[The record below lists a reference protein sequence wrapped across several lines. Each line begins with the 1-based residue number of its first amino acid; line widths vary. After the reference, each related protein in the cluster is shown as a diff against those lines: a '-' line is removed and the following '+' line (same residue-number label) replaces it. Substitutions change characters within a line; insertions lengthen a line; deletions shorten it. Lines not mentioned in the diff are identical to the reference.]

1 VIFWAVLLG
10 AMLYFAAKLAMCL
23 QMSMPNGGFK
33 IVFFETMKEPFVLE
47 AAGQTAA
54 LCAIAVV
61 VWLVLLASYMVTYGK
76 YMSGREHG
84 SADWGD
90 VKKLAGR
97 YGQDE
102 NFILSQNMVIGMDMH
117 KHQRNLNMLVIGG
130 SGSGKTRFFSLP
142 NLLQGNA
149 SYVVTDPKGEALRTM
164 GGAMKNMGYD
174 VRVFNLIEKMQSNRY
189 NSFAYIRSDADILKL
204 ITNFIKNTTPKDSRT
219 SDPFWDKAEMGLLQA
234 LVFYLYYEAPGYEQN
249 FGMLVEM
256 LRYAEVREEDDAY
269 VSPLDKLFVNLEKKQ
284 PDHIAVKQ
292 YKLFKLAAGKT
303 AKSILVSCGMRMA
316 HFNIPEIAR
325 LTGYDEMRIS
335 DLAHRKVALFCVI
348 PNSDSSMNFLVSML
362 YTQIINELELIADAQ
377 SNGMLP
383 MHVRFMMDE
392 FANVA
397 LPEDFEKTLSTCRS
411 RNFSIDIIIQNIA
424 QIKALFK
431 DYWEN
436 ITGNCDTLIYLGG
449 NEQSTHEYISKS
461 LGKATINYRTLGKS
475 NSSMNTNVNITGREL
490 MTPDEVRV
498 MDRRDCLVFISGE
511 KPIRDRKYDVQKKK
525 YKMKL
530 AALSDK
536 EDVFSPERIDDF
548 DEWAAVGG
556 IENIEYLT
564 EES

>member
-1 VIFWAVLLG
+1 MLG
-10 AMLYFAAKLAMCL
+10 GMLYFAAKLAMCL
-23 QMSMPNGGFK
+23 QIGIPNGEFK
-33 IVFFETMKEPFVLE
+33 TVFLEMMKEPFVLE

-54 LCAIAVV
+54 FCVTAVV

-90 VKKLAGR
+90 AKKLAGW
-97 YGQDE
+97 YGQEE
-102 NFILSQNMVIGMDMH
+102 NFILSQNMVIGMDMYR
-117 KHQRNLNMLVIGG
+117 HQRNLNMLVIGG

-164 GGAMKNMGYD
+164 GGALISMGYD
-174 VRVFNLIEKMQSNRY
+174 VRVFNLIDKTQSNRY
-189 NSFAYIRSDADILKL
+189 NSFAYIRSEADILKL
-204 ITNFIKNTTPKDSRT
+204 ITNFIINTTPKYARS

-234 LVFYLYYEAPGYEQN
+234 LMFYIFYEAPEYEQN

-256 LRYAEVREEDDAY
+256 LRYAEVREEDDSY
-269 VSPLDKLFVNLEKKQ
+269 VSPLDKLFVELERKQ

-303 AKSILVSCGMRMA
+303 AKSILVSCGMRLA
-316 HFNIPEIAR
+316 HFNIPEIAKV
-325 LTGYDEMRIS
+325 TGYDEMRVG

-348 PNSDSSMNFLVSML
+348 PNSDSSMNFLVSMF
-362 YTQIINELELIADAQ
+362 YTQIINELEMIADAQ
-377 SNGMLP
+377 DDGMLP
-383 MHVRFMMDE
+383 VHVRFMMDE

-411 RNFSIDIIIQNIA
+411 RNFSVDIIIQNIA
-424 QIKALFK
+424 QLKALFK
-431 DYWEN
+431 DSWEN

-449 NEQSTHEYISKS
+449 NEQSTHDYISKS
-461 LGKATINYRTLGKS
+461 LGKATINYQTLGKS
-475 NSSMNTNVNITGREL
+475 NSSININTNITGRDL

-498 MDRRDCLVFISGE
+498 MNRQDCLVFLSGE
-511 KPIRDRKYDVQKKK
+511 KPVRDRKFDVKRKQ
-525 YKMKL
+525 YRMKL

-536 EDVFSPERIDDF
+536 DYTFMPERIDSF
-548 DEWAAVGG
+548 EEWATACN